1 MSSKAQQIVI
11 VSSEFPPQPGGIGNH
26 AYQLAKALSYKGYK
40 VTVVTD
46 ERSDSGSAEKI
57 FDKNLPFTVCR
68 IRKRTPRM
76 FMYVE
81 RFVSIFRALKSA
93 DKVIAS
99 GKFSLWVVAFCTIF
113 RKRFS
118 MAVIHGTEVNLPSG
132 AFRNLVELSL
142 KRFNV
147 IVAVSNYT
155 KQLISYLNLKV
166 SVIPNGI
173 TLDDWQDKVLISEEN
188 KLFSYP
194 KLITVGRVSERKGQ
208 MEVVKLLPELLKQF
222 PKLHYHCIG
231 INDEITSV
239 MALAKHLGV
248 EKHVSFHGVL
258 GNHILKNYLVQSD
271 IFIML
276 SKPASNG
283 DVEGFG
289 IAILE
294 ANAMGVPAIGA
305 FGSGVEEA
313 IEVGQSGILIP
324 LRDGEALTTAIR
336 DILNNKE
343 QYKQGAIS
351 WAEAHNWSIIIKQ
364 YIALLS

>member
-1 MSSKAQQIVI
+1 MMSSKAQHIVI

-26 AYQLAKALSYKGYK
+26 AYQLAKALSYEGCK
-40 VTVVTD
+40 VTVITD
-46 ERSDSGSAEKI
+46 ERSDSGSVEKI
-57 FDKNLPFTVCR
+57 FDKNLPYVVWR

-81 RFVSIFRALKSA
+81 RFISVFKAMKSA

-132 AFRNLVELSL
+132 IFRNLVALSL

-147 IVAVSNYT
+147 IVAVSDYT
-155 KQLISYLNLKV
+155 KQLIMHLNLRV
-166 SVIPNGI
+166 NVIHNGI
-173 TLDDWQDKVLISEEN
+173 ALDDWQDEVLIFDED
-188 KLFSYP
+188 KLFGYP
-194 KLITVGRVSERKGQ
+194 NLITVGRVSERKGQ

-231 INDEITSV
+231 INDEVTSV
-239 MALAKHLGV
+239 MALTKHLDV

-258 GNHILKNYLVQSD
+258 EKPILKNYLAQSD
-271 IFIML
+271 IFIMF
-276 SKPASNG
+276 SKPSNG

-294 ANAMGVPAIGA
+294 ANAMGIPAIGA

-313 IEVGQSGILIP
+313 IKAGQSGILVP
-324 LRDGEALTTAIR
+324 LGDDEAFTTAVR

-343 QYKQGAIS
+343 PYKQGAIS
-351 WAEAHNWSIIIKQ
+351 WAEAHNWNIIIKQ